1 MEQLFE
7 VTSHYTYEELKRYNR
22 FYRIRKVY
30 PRILLFL
37 LLMSALGVIVI
48 FAGNQTIGLAIIAG
62 LLLGIIVSIIIRA
75 ARLPKALKNMP
86 MFDKAVTVR
95 FYENRI
101 TAEYDNTR
109 IEYDHARIKRV
120 YETNDDFYIF
130 AQSVGGII
138 IAKQNCSEQL
148 SEYIRGLD
156 PAKKKIQEMTDEKF

>member
-7 VTSHYTYEELKRYNR
+7 VTSRYTYEELKRYNR

-30 PRILLFL
+30 PRIALFL
-37 LLMSALGVIVI
+37 LLMAALGVIVMI
-48 FAGNQTIGLAIIAG
+48 AGSAAIGWAIIVG

-75 ARLPKALKNMP
+75 VGLPKALKNMP

-95 FYENRI
+95 FFENSV

-109 IEYDHARIKRV
+109 VEYDRARIKRV
-120 YETNDDFYIF
+120 YETNDDFYIL

-148 SEYIRGLD
+148 SEYIRGLA
-156 PAKKKIQEMTDEKF
+156 PARKK